1 MPFNF
6 TFKRVPAPEVTDA
19 MLADTAALFSSAY
32 GIWDP
37 LAAQKMGR
45 FARAGSRVKMS
56 AQRLRGQ
63 SLPPGTDS
71 ELILG
76 LTDDKIAGYAFATR
90 WLSGGRQICWV
101 TQLCVSPEHRG
112 KKLATQILRHLRE
125 GHDDDGFGI
134 LSSHPGAILAA
145 LRAWGRGIEDVDLS
159 MTREHAKA
167 VMAASPVN
175 YVKHAKPMGS
185 LFREGEDEDGAVCCA
200 DTAFWVDHA
209 EPLAALAAVKE
220 RRDVRWPFGEL
231 PEGCEYLVLV
241 MAE

>member
-1 MPFNF
+1 MSLNF
-6 TFKRVPAPEVTDA
+6 TFKRVPAPQVTDA

-32 GIWDP
+32 GVWGP
-37 LAAQKMGR
+37 LAAQKTGR
-45 FARAGSRVKMS
+45 FTKAGSRVKMS
-56 AQRLRGQ
+56 AQRLCEQ
-63 SLPPGTDS
+63 SLSPGTDS

-76 LTDDKIAGYAFATR
+76 LTDDKIAGYA
-90 WLSGGRQICWV
+90 
-101 TQLCVSPEHRG
+101 PEHRG
-112 KKLATQILRHLRE
+112 KKLATQILRRLRE
-125 GHDDDGFGI
+125 GHDDGGFGI
-134 LSSHPGAILAA
+134 LSSHPAAILAA

-209 EPLAALAAVKE
+209 EPLAVLAAVKE
-220 RRDVRWPFGEL
+220 RRDVQWPFGEL